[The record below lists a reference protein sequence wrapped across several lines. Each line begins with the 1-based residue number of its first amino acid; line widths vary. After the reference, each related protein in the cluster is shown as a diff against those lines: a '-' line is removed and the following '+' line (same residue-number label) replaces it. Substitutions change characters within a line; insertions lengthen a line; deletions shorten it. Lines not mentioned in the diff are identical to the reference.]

1 MLCEVCYFFCG
12 RTDSYFEEN
21 AKDGTIS
28 GRNHLRK
35 ELVMKV
41 ESSSYEAY
49 LEALEEW
56 KQKMQETQATQQK
69 EENSATDSYVPGISQ
84 MDMDIPMPSSTYNA
98 QGMMSGE
105 RPPMPPMPLQETQE
119 TEETDETT
127 GSAQV
132 TGTTEAQGT
141 AATGTEALLAEL
153 SETFRANPDS
163 ILMKLDELGL
173 SLEDL
178 GDEDNLASLATTMN
192 EGAANMGLPTIED
205 LDSAVSTL
213 HEKLSANWSS
223 YFEVEEA

>member
-12 RTDSYFEEN
+12 RSDSYFEEN

-56 KQKMQETQATQQK
+56 KQKMQETQAAQQK

-105 RPPMPPMPLQETQE
+105 RPPMPPMPPQETD
-119 TEETDETT
+119 ETDETT
-127 GSAQV
+127 ESTQV
-132 TGTTEAQGT
+132 TGTTETQGT
-141 AATGTEALLAEL
+141 AATGTEALLEEL
-153 SETFRANPDS
+153 SETFRTNPDS

-178 GDEDNLASLATTMN
+178 GDEDNLASLATAMN

-223 YFEVEEA
+223 YFDVEEA

>member
-69 EENSATDSYVPGISQ
+69 EENSVTDSYVPGISQ

-105 RPPMPPMPLQETQE
+105 RPPMPPMPPQE

-127 GSAQV
+127 ENTQV
-132 TGTTEAQGT
+132 TGTTQAQGT
-141 AATGTEALLAEL
+141 AATGTETLLAEL

-178 GDEDNLASLATTMN
+178 SDEDNLASLATAMN

>member
-56 KQKMQETQATQQK
+56 KQKMQESQAAQQK

-105 RPPMPPMPLQETQE
+105 RPPMPPMPPQEMDE
-119 TEETDETT
+119 ATEST
-127 GSAQV
+127 QV
-132 TGTTEAQGT
+132 TGTTQAQGT
-141 AATGTEALLAEL
+141 AAAGTEALLEEL
-153 SETFRANPDS
+153 SETFRTNPDS

-178 GDEDNLASLATTMN
+178 GDEDNLASLATAMN

-223 YFEVEEA
+223 YFKVEEA

>member
-21 AKDGTIS
+21 VKDGTIS
-28 GRNHLRK
+28 GRKHLRK

-105 RPPMPPMPLQETQE
+105 RPPMPPMPPQEMDE
-119 TEETDETT
+119 ATEST
-127 GSAQV
+127 QV
-132 TGTTEAQGT
+132 TGTTQAQGT
-141 AATGTEALLAEL
+141 AAAGTEALLEEL
-153 SETFRANPDS
+153 SETFRTNPDS

-178 GDEDNLASLATTMN
+178 GDEDNLASLATAMN

-223 YFEVEEA
+223 YIEVEEA

>member
-105 RPPMPPMPLQETQE
+105 RPPMPPMPPQEMDE
-119 TEETDETT
+119 ATEST
-127 GSAQV
+127 QV
-132 TGTTEAQGT
+132 TGTTETQGT
-141 AATGTEALLAEL
+141 AAAGTEALLEEL

-178 GDEDNLASLATTMN
+178 SDEDNLASLATAMN
-192 EGAANMGLPTIED
+192 EGAANMGLPIIED

-213 HEKLSANWSS
+213 HEKLSTNWSS
-223 YFEVEEA
+223 YFKVEEA

>member
-105 RPPMPPMPLQETQE
+105 RPPMPSMPPQ
-119 TEETDETT
+119 ETDETT
-127 GSAQV
+127 ESTQV
-132 TGTTEAQGT
+132 TGTTETQGT
-141 AATGTEALLAEL
+141 AATGTEALLEEL

-178 GDEDNLASLATTMN
+178 GDEDNLASLATAMN

-223 YFEVEEA
+223 YFKVEEA

>member
-105 RPPMPPMPLQETQE
+105 RPPMPPMPPQETD
-119 TEETDETT
+119 ETDETT
-127 GSAQV
+127 ESTQV
-132 TGTTEAQGT
+132 TGTTETQGT
-141 AATGTEALLAEL
+141 AATGTEALLEEL
-153 SETFRANPDS
+153 SETFRTNPDS

-192 EGAANMGLPTIED
+192 EGAANMGLPTIKD

>member
-12 RTDSYFEEN
+12 RSDSYFEEN

-56 KQKMQETQATQQK
+56 KQKMQETQAAQQK

-105 RPPMPPMPLQETQE
+105 RPPMPPTPPQETD
-119 TEETDETT
+119 ETDETT
-127 GSAQV
+127 ESTQV
-132 TGTTEAQGT
+132 TGTTQAQGT
-141 AATGTEALLAEL
+141 AAAGTEALLEEL
-153 SETFRANPDS
+153 SETFRVNPDS

-178 GDEDNLASLATTMN
+178 GDEDNLASLATAMN

>member
-56 KQKMQETQATQQK
+56 KQKMQESQVTQQK

-105 RPPMPPMPLQETQE
+105 RPPMPPMPPQE

-127 GSAQV
+127 ESTQV
-132 TGTTEAQGT
+132 TGTTETQGT
-141 AATGTEALLAEL
+141 AATGTEALLEEL

-178 GDEDNLASLATTMN
+178 SDEDNLASLATAMN

>member
-1 MLCEVCYFFCG
+1 
-12 RTDSYFEEN
+12 
-21 AKDGTIS
+21 
-28 GRNHLRK
+28 
-35 ELVMKV
+35 MKV

-69 EENSATDSYVPGISQ
+69 EENRATDNYVPGISQ

-105 RPPMPPMPLQETQE
+105 RPPMPPMPPQ
-119 TEETDETT
+119 ETDETT
-127 GSAQV
+127 ESTQV
-132 TGTTEAQGT
+132 TGTTPAQGT
-141 AATGTEALLAEL
+141 AATGTETLLAEL

-178 GDEDNLASLATTMN
+178 SDEDNIASLATAMN

>member
-56 KQKMQETQATQQK
+56 KQKMQETQAAQQK

-105 RPPMPPMPLQETQE
+105 RPPMPPTPPQETD
-119 TEETDETT
+119 ETDETT
-127 GSAQV
+127 ESTQV
-132 TGTTEAQGT
+132 TGTTQAQGT
-141 AATGTEALLAEL
+141 AAAGTEALLEEL
-153 SETFRANPDS
+153 SETFRTNPDS

-178 GDEDNLASLATTMN
+178 GDEDNLASLATAMN

-213 HEKLSANWSS
+213 YEKLSANWSS

>member
-1 MLCEVCYFFCG
+1 
-12 RTDSYFEEN
+12 
-21 AKDGTIS
+21 
-28 GRNHLRK
+28 
-35 ELVMKV
+35 MKV

-178 GDEDNLASLATTMN
+178 GDEDNLASLATAMN

-223 YFEVEEA
+223 YFKVEEA

>member
-56 KQKMQETQATQQK
+56 KQKMQESQATQQK

-105 RPPMPPMPLQETQE
+105 RPPMPPMPPQEMDE
-119 TEETDETT
+119 ATEST
-127 GSAQV
+127 QV
-132 TGTTEAQGT
+132 TGTTQAQGT
-141 AATGTEALLAEL
+141 AATGTETLLAEL

-178 GDEDNLASLATTMN
+178 SDEDNLASLATAMN
-192 EGAANMGLPTIED
+192 EGAANMGLPSIED

-213 HEKLSANWSS
+213 HEKLSTNWSS
-223 YFEVEEA
+223 YFKVEEA

>member
-12 RTDSYFEEN
+12 RSDSYFEEN

-105 RPPMPPMPLQETQE
+105 RPPMPPMPPQE

-127 GSAQV
+127 ESTQV
-132 TGTTEAQGT
+132 TGTTETQGT
-141 AATGTEALLAEL
+141 AATGTEALLEEL

-178 GDEDNLASLATTMN
+178 GDEDNLASLATEMN

>member
-12 RTDSYFEEN
+12 RSDSYFEEN

-105 RPPMPPMPLQETQE
+105 RPPMPPMPPQE

-127 GSAQV
+127 ESTQV
-132 TGTTEAQGT
+132 TGTTETQGT
-141 AATGTEALLAEL
+141 AATGTEALLEEL

-178 GDEDNLASLATTMN
+178 GDEDNLASLATAMN

-223 YFEVEEA
+223 YFKVEEA

>member
-56 KQKMQETQATQQK
+56 KQKIQETQATQQK

-105 RPPMPPMPLQETQE
+105 RPPMPPMPPQEMDE
-119 TEETDETT
+119 ATEST
-127 GSAQV
+127 QV
-132 TGTTEAQGT
+132 TGTTQAQGT
-141 AATGTEALLAEL
+141 AAAGTEALLEEL
-153 SETFRANPDS
+153 SETFRTNPDS

-178 GDEDNLASLATTMN
+178 GDEDNLASLATAMN

>member
-12 RTDSYFEEN
+12 RSDSYFEEN

-35 ELVMKV
+35 EVVMKV

-69 EENSATDSYVPGISQ
+69 EENRVTDSYVPGISQ

-105 RPPMPPMPLQETQE
+105 RPPMPSMPPQ
-119 TEETDETT
+119 ETDETT
-127 GSAQV
+127 ESTQV
-132 TGTTEAQGT
+132 TGTTETQGT
-141 AATGTEALLAEL
+141 AATGTEALLEEL
-153 SETFRANPDS
+153 SETFRANPDG

-178 GDEDNLASLATTMN
+178 SDEDNLASLATAMN

-213 HEKLSANWSS
+213 YEKLSANWSS

>member
-1 MLCEVCYFFCG
+1 
-12 RTDSYFEEN
+12 
-21 AKDGTIS
+21 
-28 GRNHLRK
+28 
-35 ELVMKV
+35 MKV

-84 MDMDIPMPSSTYNA
+84 MDIPMPSSTYNA

-105 RPPMPPMPLQETQE
+105 RPPMPPMPPQ
-119 TEETDETT
+119 ETDETT
-127 GSAQV
+127 ESTQV
-132 TGTTEAQGT
+132 TGTTQAQGT
-141 AATGTEALLAEL
+141 AATGTEALLEEL

-178 GDEDNLASLATTMN
+178 GDEDNLASLATAMN
-192 EGAANMGLPTIED
+192 EGAANIGLPTIED

-223 YFEVEEA
+223 YFKVEEA

>member
-1 MLCEVCYFFCG
+1 
-12 RTDSYFEEN
+12 
-21 AKDGTIS
+21 
-28 GRNHLRK
+28 
-35 ELVMKV
+35 MKV

-105 RPPMPPMPLQETQE
+105 RPSMPSMPPQETD
-119 TEETDETT
+119 ETDETT
-127 GSAQV
+127 ESTQV
-132 TGTTEAQGT
+132 TGTTETQGT
-141 AATGTEALLAEL
+141 AATGTEALLEEL

-178 GDEDNLASLATTMN
+178 SDEDNLASLATAMN

-213 HEKLSANWSS
+213 YEKLSANWSS

>member
-12 RTDSYFEEN
+12 RSDSYFEEN

-69 EENSATDSYVPGISQ
+69 EENRATDSYVPGISQ

-105 RPPMPPMPLQETQE
+105 RPPMPSMPPQ
-119 TEETDETT
+119 ETDETT
-127 GSAQV
+127 ESTQV
-132 TGTTEAQGT
+132 TGTTETQGT
-141 AATGTEALLAEL
+141 AATGTEALLEEL

-178 GDEDNLASLATTMN
+178 SEEDNLASLATAMN
-192 EGAANMGLPTIED
+192 EGAANMGLPIIED

>member
-105 RPPMPPMPLQETQE
+105 RPPMPPMPPQE

-127 GSAQV
+127 ESTQV
-132 TGTTEAQGT
+132 TGTTETQGT
-141 AATGTEALLAEL
+141 AAAGTEALLEEL

-178 GDEDNLASLATTMN
+178 GDEDNLASLATAMN

>member
-12 RTDSYFEEN
+12 RTDSYFAEN

-105 RPPMPPMPLQETQE
+105 RPPMPPMPPQE

-127 GSAQV
+127 ESTQV
-132 TGTTEAQGT
+132 TGTTETQGT
-141 AATGTEALLAEL
+141 AATGTEALLEEL

-178 GDEDNLASLATTMN
+178 GDEDNLASLATAMN

>member
-105 RPPMPPMPLQETQE
+105 RPPMPPMPPQEMDE
-119 TEETDETT
+119 ATEST
-127 GSAQV
+127 QV
-132 TGTTEAQGT
+132 TGTTQAQGT
-141 AATGTEALLAEL
+141 AAAGTEALLEEL
-153 SETFRANPDS
+153 SETFRTNPDS

-178 GDEDNLASLATTMN
+178 GDEDNLASLATAMN

-223 YFEVEEA
+223 YFEVEEASISFGG

>member
-1 MLCEVCYFFCG
+1 
-12 RTDSYFEEN
+12 
-21 AKDGTIS
+21 
-28 GRNHLRK
+28 
-35 ELVMKV
+35 MKV

-56 KQKMQETQATQQK
+56 KQKMQ
-69 EENSATDSYVPGISQ
+69 ENSATDSYVPGISQ

-105 RPPMPPMPLQETQE
+105 RPPMPPMPPQEMDE
-119 TEETDETT
+119 ATEST
-127 GSAQV
+127 QV
-132 TGTTEAQGT
+132 TGTTQAQGT
-141 AATGTEALLAEL
+141 AAAGTEALLEEL
-153 SETFRANPDS
+153 SETFRTNPDS

-178 GDEDNLASLATTMN
+178 GDEDNLASLATAMN

-223 YFEVEEA
+223 YFKVEEA

>member
-105 RPPMPPMPLQETQE
+105 RPPMPPMTPQE

-127 GSAQV
+127 ESTQV
-132 TGTTEAQGT
+132 TGTTETQGT
-141 AATGTEALLAEL
+141 AATGTEALLEEL

-178 GDEDNLASLATTMN
+178 GDEDNLASLATAMN

>member
-105 RPPMPPMPLQETQE
+105 RPPMPPMPPQE

-127 GSAQV
+127 ESTQV
-132 TGTTEAQGT
+132 TGTTETQGT
-141 AATGTEALLAEL
+141 AATGTEALLEEL

-178 GDEDNLASLATTMN
+178 GDEDNLASLATAMN

-223 YFEVEEA
+223 YFEVDEA

>member
-1 MLCEVCYFFCG
+1 
-12 RTDSYFEEN
+12 
-21 AKDGTIS
+21 
-28 GRNHLRK
+28 
-35 ELVMKV
+35 MKV

-56 KQKMQETQATQQK
+56 KQKMQESQAAQQK

-105 RPPMPPMPLQETQE
+105 RPPMPPMPPQ
-119 TEETDETT
+119 ETDETT
-127 GSAQV
+127 ESAQV

-141 AATGTEALLAEL
+141 AATGTEALLEEL

-178 GDEDNLASLATTMN
+178 CDEDNLASLATAMN
-192 EGAANMGLPTIED
+192 EGAVNMGLPTIED

>member
-105 RPPMPPMPLQETQE
+105 RPPMPPMPPQEMDE
-119 TEETDETT
+119 ATEST
-127 GSAQV
+127 QV
-132 TGTTEAQGT
+132 TGTTETQGT
-141 AATGTEALLAEL
+141 AAAGTEALLEEL
-153 SETFRANPDS
+153 SETFRTNPDS

-178 GDEDNLASLATTMN
+178 GDEDNLASLATAMN

-223 YFEVEEA
+223 YFKVEEA

>member
-49 LEALEEW
+49 LKALEEW
-56 KQKMQETQATQQK
+56 KQKMQESQATQQK

-105 RPPMPPMPLQETQE
+105 RPPMPPMPPQEMDE
-119 TEETDETT
+119 ATEST
-127 GSAQV
+127 QV
-132 TGTTEAQGT
+132 TGTTQAQGT
-141 AATGTEALLAEL
+141 AAAGTEALLEEL
-153 SETFRANPDS
+153 SETFRTNPDS

-178 GDEDNLASLATTMN
+178 GDEDNLASLATAMN

>member
-105 RPPMPPMPLQETQE
+105 RPPMPPMPPQE

-127 GSAQV
+127 ESTQV
-132 TGTTEAQGT
+132 TGTTETQGT
-141 AATGTEALLAEL
+141 AATGTEALLEEL

-178 GDEDNLASLATTMN
+178 GDEDNLASLATVMN

-205 LDSAVSTL
+205 LDSAVSIL

>member
-105 RPPMPPMPLQETQE
+105 RPPMPPMPPQE

-127 GSAQV
+127 ESTQV
-132 TGTTEAQGT
+132 TGTTQAQGT
-141 AATGTEALLAEL
+141 AATGTETLLAEL

-178 GDEDNLASLATTMN
+178 GDEDNLASLATAMN

-223 YFEVEEA
+223 YFKVEEA

>member
-105 RPPMPPMPLQETQE
+105 RPPMPPMPPQETD
-119 TEETDETT
+119 ETDETT
-127 GSAQV
+127 ESTQV
-132 TGTTEAQGT
+132 TGTTETQGT
-141 AATGTEALLAEL
+141 AATGTEALLEEL

-178 GDEDNLASLATTMN
+178 GDEDNLASLATAMN

>member
-35 ELVMKV
+35 EVVMKV

-105 RPPMPPMPLQETQE
+105 RPPMPPMPPQ
-119 TEETDETT
+119 ETDETT
-127 GSAQV
+127 ESTQV
-132 TGTTEAQGT
+132 TGTTPAQGT
-141 AATGTEALLAEL
+141 AATGTETLLEEL
-153 SETFRANPDS
+153 SETFRTNPDS

-178 GDEDNLASLATTMN
+178 GDEDNLASLATAMN

>member
-56 KQKMQETQATQQK
+56 KQKMQESQATQQK

-105 RPPMPPMPLQETQE
+105 RPPMPPMPPQEMDE
-119 TEETDETT
+119 ATEST
-127 GSAQV
+127 QV
-132 TGTTEAQGT
+132 TGTTQAQGT
-141 AATGTEALLAEL
+141 AAAGAEALLEEL
-153 SETFRANPDS
+153 SETFRTNPDS

-178 GDEDNLASLATTMN
+178 GDEDNLASLATAMN

>member
-105 RPPMPPMPLQETQE
+105 RPPMPPMPPHEMDE
-119 TEETDETT
+119 ATEST
-127 GSAQV
+127 QV
-132 TGTTEAQGT
+132 TGTTQAQGT
-141 AATGTEALLAEL
+141 AAAGTEALLEEL
-153 SETFRANPDS
+153 SETFRTNPDS

-178 GDEDNLASLATTMN
+178 GDEDSLASLATAMN

-223 YFEVEEA
+223 YFKVEEA

>member
-56 KQKMQETQATQQK
+56 KQKMQESQAAQQK

-105 RPPMPPMPLQETQE
+105 RPPMPPMPPQ
-119 TEETDETT
+119 ETDETT
-127 GSAQV
+127 ESTQV
-132 TGTTEAQGT
+132 TGTTQAQGT
-141 AATGTEALLAEL
+141 AAAGTEALLEEL
-153 SETFRANPDS
+153 SETFRTNPDS

-178 GDEDNLASLATTMN
+178 GDEDNLASLATAMN

-223 YFEVEEA
+223 YFKVEEA

>member
-56 KQKMQETQATQQK
+56 KQKMQETQTTQQK

-105 RPPMPPMPLQETQE
+105 RPPMPPMPPQEM
-119 TEETDETT
+119 DETT
-127 GSAQV
+127 ESTQV
-132 TGTTEAQGT
+132 TGTTETQGT
-141 AATGTEALLAEL
+141 AATGTEALLEEL

-178 GDEDNLASLATTMN
+178 GDEDNLASLATAMN

-223 YFEVEEA
+223 YFKVEEA

>member
-105 RPPMPPMPLQETQE
+105 RPPMPPMPPQEMDE
-119 TEETDETT
+119 ATEST
-127 GSAQV
+127 QV
-132 TGTTEAQGT
+132 TGTTQAQGT
-141 AATGTEALLAEL
+141 AATGTEALLEEL

-178 GDEDNLASLATTMN
+178 GDEDNLALLATAMN

-205 LDSAVSTL
+205 LDSVVSTL